1 MKPTVYVP
9 FLSLLTQVARRSSH
23 SPSGGYAAPSG
34 NLSSTGPHTGEHSRR
49 ELSRDGGNA
58 ADPQALP

>member
-34 NLSSTGPHTGEHSRR
+34 TFNSPGPVTGEHSRR
-49 ELSRDGGNA
+49 ELSREGGSA

>member
-34 NLSSTGPHTGEHSRR
+34 NLNPSGSPTGEHSRR
-49 ELSRDGGNA
+49 ELGRDGGSA